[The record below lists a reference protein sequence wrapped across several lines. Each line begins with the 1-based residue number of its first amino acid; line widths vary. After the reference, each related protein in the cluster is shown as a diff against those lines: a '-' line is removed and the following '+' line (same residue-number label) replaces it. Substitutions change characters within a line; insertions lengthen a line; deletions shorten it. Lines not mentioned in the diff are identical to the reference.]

1 MSGNQFS
8 STPQDI
14 FLALPEGT
22 NRTLQPQMVLP
33 GTFTQNATVQM
44 ANQEFIELASPQLQG
59 MDIQGSL
66 APTTIQLY
74 VNQGEQ
80 NVEQGLSLVN
90 QPVFGQNIS
99 VALQQGSGS
108 GHYIETNLPNLNN
121 GSIQGQAIEASP
133 VQMFRPVF
141 TNSPQQNMDNQAVPN
156 VTILTS
162 SANLSPWYKDK
173 NTAMCNNV
181 KSSLPSAVQNVTNVD
196 NNIGSRN
203 SGQKLGSTVGFTSN
217 STGVDKTS
225 LHLNEQ
231 NGNFTTS
238 QTQQQIVVLHCSDAQ
253 GQDPNLCTFVTPVS
267 TELENYQS
275 SAVSVSTT
283 LPTMVQTNLAHK
295 RKNITSA
302 KTNSDLA
309 SEKQSY
315 VIKKSFLHNK
325 PELVARKE
333 ELVSKPK
340 QAHSNMST
348 NPSSNNL
355 SNQPATN
362 TTNSINVVYP
372 AGLPFH
378 QGALPSNVLS
388 IKSYPQ
394 PQVNHHQHD
403 SGQIIVQRTFQP
415 IEKLGAS
422 GTNDRVDSAISQQSS
437 ADLGQQM
444 VQYVMKNRPKETQ
457 STTSMS
463 KNGACRKVDFVDAV
477 FETRTSGDACNVWN
491 EKINS
496 SNENQYSSE
505 STSDLLSTH
514 RNWKTADVRQSLAG
528 SASRREE
535 SPEIARLLSKPL
547 RTISSTDINTSN
559 SVVTAVPSKTIGKIN
574 QGVVP
579 SKDSAFTVMVGNRDK
594 DESAGARIPSDLV
607 THVLANSPEKNSSE
621 AVQIHTVNDPNMLLQ
636 LLEQTAKSS
645 TANPTTR
652 INNNGSNVGVI
663 PSESVSDTNIQS
675 SQVSVSQPSHLFTI
689 GGTSNFQNYQSKRTR
704 VSGTYVPPAVV
715 QPLEIGQNINR
726 SVPCERGGTIATGN
740 THGDSPNVQQVI
752 AIDPELLMKLCQQ
765 AVSHPP

>member
-1 MSGNQFS
+1 MSGNQFP

-59 MDIQGSL
+59 IDLQGNL
-66 APTTIQLY
+66 TPTAIQLY

-90 QPVFGQNIS
+90 QPIFGQNIS

-121 GSIQGQAIEASP
+121 GSIQGQVVEQSP
-133 VQMFRPVF
+133 VQMFRPVYA
-141 TNSPQQNMDNQAVPN
+141 NSQQQNLDNQAVPN

-173 NTAMCNNV
+173 NTAISNNV
-181 KSSLPSAVQNVTNVD
+181 KSSLPSAVQNVTNLD
-196 NNIGSRN
+196 NNMSCRA
-203 SGQKLGSTVGFTSN
+203 SGNKQGSTVGFTSN
-217 STGVDKTS
+217 NTGLDKAHS
-225 LHLNEQ
+225 VNLNEQ
-231 NGNFTTS
+231 NGNNFPTS
-238 QTQQQIVVLHCSDAQ
+238 QTQQQIVVLHCSDQ
-253 GQDPNLCTFVTPVS
+253 GQDPNLCAFVTPVS
-267 TELENYQS
+267 TELENYPS

-283 LPTMVQTNLAHK
+283 LPTMAQTHLAHK
-295 RKNITSA
+295 RKNIPSA
-302 KTNSDLA
+302 KTNSDIA

-315 VIKKSFLHNK
+315 VIKKSFLRNK
-325 PELVARKE
+325 PELVTRKE

-340 QAHSNMST
+340 QVHNNMSACRT
-348 NPSSNNL
+348 TPSSNSL
-355 SNQPATN
+355 SDQPATN

-394 PQVNHHQHD
+394 PQGNQIQHD

-422 GTNDRVDSAISQQSS
+422 GTIDRVDSALSQQSS

-444 VQYVMKNRPKETQ
+444 VQYVMKNRPKQTQ
-457 STTSMS
+457 SATSMS
-463 KNGACRKVDFVDAV
+463 KNGACRKVDFQDAT
-477 FETRTSGDACNVWN
+477 FELKTSSDTCNVWN
-491 EKINS
+491 EKINL

-514 RNWKTADVRQSLAG
+514 RNWTTADVRQTLAG

-547 RTISSTDINTSN
+547 RTISSTHIKTSS
-559 SVVTAVPSKTIGKIN
+559 SVVNAVPSKTIGKRN

-579 SKDSAFTVMVGNRDK
+579 SKDSAFTVMAGNLDK
-594 DESAGARIPSDLV
+594 DESAGARISSDLV
-607 THVLANSPEKNSSE
+607 THVLTNSPEKNSSD
-621 AVQIHTVNDPNMLLQ
+621 AVQ
-636 LLEQTAKSS
+636 
-645 TANPTTR
+645 
-652 INNNGSNVGVI
+652 
-663 PSESVSDTNIQS
+663 
-675 SQVSVSQPSHLFTI
+675 
-689 GGTSNFQNYQSKRTR
+689 
-704 VSGTYVPPAVV
+704 
-715 QPLEIGQNINR
+715 
-726 SVPCERGGTIATGN
+726 N
-740 THGDSPNVQQVI
+740 THS
-752 AIDPELLMKLCQQ
+752 E
-765 AVSHPP
+765 